1 VKTKDEKFA
10 DKKKY
15 SLVRMFI
22 RLSKKIFRFAP
33 IGLTVFLLAGLL
45 QGVGYGFNTL
55 IQQYFFDSAG
65 KLFHNSDKEVLKAA
79 IVALLV
85 YVGTDMILEVINSF
99 VNLYFSLFYDRMS
112 GLNQRE
118 LNMKLARISPIKFED
133 TQVLDDIEK
142 ASQGMYASVFF
153 VLIVSMI
160 FTFYLPYFITM
171 GWYLFK
177 LKPILVIAIVI
188 VFIPVLLSRIIRAK
202 IYTKVEDKSAPKRR
216 EMSYYESCCTQ
227 RALFKETRL
236 LGAYTYFHN
245 LYRECL
251 KAVQKLSWRASLK
264 TGLLDLSMSLISL
277 MGYIIIIYLT
287 FKATMDGDIS
297 VGAFVAIIN
306 SIGMLFGVME
316 ELIGRHFA
324 NISDSLPKVRNY
336 IRILEF
342 EEHGGK
348 DMEKESEYDIIVKNV
363 SFSYPVGK
371 KEEKDDKKNGKDKKK
386 TTEEKVEAEEA
397 KEPVY
402 AVKNASLTIKNGETI
417 AIVGEN
423 GSGKSTLVRL
433 LTGMYRPTK
442 GDVFHGSHNTKDLSL
457 KSTFANTSGVFQ
469 KYQRY
474 QMTLSDNISI
484 SNTEQ
489 TPTQEKLTQVC
500 DMAGV
505 AVEERSF
512 PQGFDTMLSREF
524 DGVDL
529 SGGQWQR
536 IAIARGFY
544 RNHNFIVLDEPTAA
558 IDPLEERNIYDR
570 FAEISKNKT
579 AAIVTHRLGSV
590 KLADRIV
597 MMEKGE
603 IIGIGTHKEL
613 YDTCPQYARLW
624 DSQADSY
631 K

>member
-1 VKTKDEKFA
+1 MKVKDERFA

-15 SLVRMFI
+15 SLVRMYL
-22 RLSKKIFRFAP
+22 RLSKKIFKFAP
-33 IGLTVFLLAGLL
+33 IGLCVFLLAGLV
-45 QGVGYGFNTL
+45 QGIGYGL
-55 IQQYFFDSAG
+55 SALMQQFFYDAAG
-65 KLFHNSDKEVLKAA
+65 KLFNNSDSEVLKAA
-79 IVALLV
+79 FIALLV
-85 YVGTDMILEVINSF
+85 FVGANMLLEVINSF
-99 VNLYFSLFYDRMS
+99 IILYFSLFCDRVN

-118 LNMKLARISPIKFED
+118 LNMKLSRLSPIKFED

-142 ASQGMYASVFF
+142 ASQGMYTSVYF
-153 VLIVSMI
+153 VLIVSLT
-160 FTFYLPYFITM
+160 FTFYIPYFITM
-171 GWYLFK
+171 GWYLFT
-177 LKPILVIAIVI
+177 LKPILVVSIVI
-188 VFIPVLLSRIIRAK
+188 VFIPVMLSRIIRAK

-216 EMSYYESCCTQ
+216 EMNYYESCCTQ

-245 LYRECL
+245 LYKDCL
-251 KAVQKLSWRASLK
+251 KAVQKLSWRASLR
-264 TGLLDLSMSLISL
+264 TGLLDLMMSFISLI
-277 MGYIIIIYLT
+277 GYILILYLT
-287 FKATMDGDIS
+287 FVATMDGDIS
-297 VGAFVAIIN
+297 VGAFVAVIN
-306 SIGMLFGVME
+306 SIGMLFGIME
-316 ELIGRHFA
+316 ELVGRHFA
-324 NISDSLPKVRNY
+324 QISDNLPKVRNY
-336 IRILEF
+336 IRILEY
-342 EEHGGK
+342 EEHGGQ
-348 DMEKESEYDIIVKNV
+348 DVAVENGYDIVVKNV
-363 SFSYPVGK
+363 WFSYPVGR
-371 KEEKDDKKNGKDKKK
+371 KEEKDDKKKEKDKE
-386 TTEEKVEAEEA
+386 TAEKEEA
-397 KEPVY
+397 KEPVF
-402 AVKNASLTIKNGETI
+402 AVKNVSLTIRNGETI

-442 GDVFHGSHNTKDLSL
+442 GDIFHGSHNTKDLSL

-484 SNTEQ
+484 SDTEKA
-489 TPTQEKLTQVC
+489 PTTERLNEVC
-500 DMAGV
+500 GMAGV
-505 AVEERSF
+505 EVDQRSF

-536 IAIARGFY
+536 IAIARGFN
-544 RNHNFIVLDEPTAA
+544 RSHSFIVLDEPTAA

-570 FAEISKNKT
+570 FAEISKDKT
-579 AAIVTHRLGSV
+579 AVIVTHRLGSV

-603 IIGIGTHKEL
+603 IVGVGTHKEL
-613 YDTCPQYARLW
+613 YENCPQYARLW